1 MINSYV
7 STEPSRDKSSS
18 RKILSKN
25 TTVSNFRKDKS
36 MPREISSKDV
46 KDKSMVR
53 NKTILNI
60 NNETDSSRKNVE
72 TKTPRPMTRNMTV
85 ANLNKTPS
93 KTSSKTTPLQS
104 DAKNESIYIYII

>member
-7 STEPSRDKSSS
+7 STEPNRDKSIG
-18 RKILSKN
+18 RKILPKT

-36 MPREISSKDV
+36 MPREISAKDV
-46 KDKSMVR
+46 KEKSMVR

-60 NNETDSSRKNVE
+60 NNEPDSSRKNVD
-72 TKTPRPMTRNMTV
+72 TKTPRPMTRNMTM

-104 DAKNESIYIYII
+104 DVKIDSIYY